1 MAKKNIATWTDDMNI
16 DWRREL
22 YAVLPL
28 LMLSLLTLVPSVP
41 SVPSVPLWVHTFLL
55 TVLEFLVS
63 VLLRILVPVQLWI
76 QLWILAVW
84 ELMLVPVCIWIFY
97 KYIIFILY

>member
-28 LMLSLLTLVPSVP
+28 LVLSLLPLVP

-55 TVLEFLVS
+55 S
-63 VLLRILVPVQLWI
+63 VYP
-76 QLWILAVW
+76 
-84 ELMLVPVCIWIFY
+84 FY
-97 KYIIFILY
+97 

>member
-1 MAKKNIATWTDDMNI
+1 MAKKNIAIWTDDMNTE
-16 DWRREL
+16 WRREL

-28 LMLSLLTLVPSVP
+28 LVLSLLTLVPLVP
-41 SVPSVPLWVHTFLL
+41 LVPLWVHT
-55 TVLEFLVS
+55 VLQVLVS